1 MPAIA
6 GFMFLCSLYIY
17 DMSDITRLQ
26 QQLAHATEQLM
37 IAETMHSQVRW
48 GNRCDQLE
56 AAIADLLAAMEGN

>member
-1 MPAIA
+1 MPVIT

-56 AAIADLLAAMEGN
+56 AAIADALVRVEDN